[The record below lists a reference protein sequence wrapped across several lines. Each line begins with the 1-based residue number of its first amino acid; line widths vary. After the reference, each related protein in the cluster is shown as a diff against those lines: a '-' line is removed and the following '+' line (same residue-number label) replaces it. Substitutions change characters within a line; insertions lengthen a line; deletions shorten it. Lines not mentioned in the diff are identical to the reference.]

1 MASRR
6 RRRPAQPRG
15 GPNADE
21 RILNETIKQSVLL
34 ERVKATLAAEAG
46 KPWIDAGSELAASI
60 IAQIEI
66 IEAAGASLTSL
77 DVLTVL
83 QREVQLRAAEITAD
97 AAERMERIITEGM
110 VRISQIE
117 ATWLVRTSEL
127 ALPPSISLDV
137 PPLDQ
142 LRAWT
147 DSARWRKFGGD
158 TQRPLVQWSKGLQ
171 TEVRANVRKVVRE
184 ALQTGSPVPEVRR
197 RIQEVTKQ
205 TARQAEAVA
214 RTGFSHATSVADQTV
229 AEANDDV
236 IIGVMWLSTLDSR
249 TTMTCASLDRTVYRT
264 DEGPRPPAH
273 FNCRS
278 RVTMLTRDITDIAQG
293 KTGKPTKA
301 ELEAAGERR
310 TQGKRDGI
318 DYQQGRARPFDAGTS
333 YGDWLKRQPAAVQDE
348 VLGRK
353 RGKLFR
359 EGKVQIEQF
368 VGSDYQPLTLKELET
383 KLGLDLDI

>member
-6 RRRPAQPRG
+6 RRRPARPRG
-15 GPNADE
+15 GPNAE
-21 RILNETIKQSVLL
+21 QRILDETIRQSVLL
-34 ERVKATLAAEAG
+34 ERVKATLAAEAA

-66 IEAAGASLTSL
+66 IEATGASLTSL

-83 QREVQLRAAEITAD
+83 RREIQARAAEIVAD

-117 ATWLVRTSEL
+117 ATWLVRTAEL
-127 ALPPSISLDV
+127 ALPPAVALDV

-142 LRAWT
+142 MRAWT
-147 DSARWRKFGGD
+147 TSRRWRKFGGD

-171 TEVRANVRKVVRE
+171 TEAKAKVQEVVRE

-197 RIQEVTKQ
+197 RVAQVTKQ
-205 TARQAEAVA
+205 TSRQAEAVA
-214 RTGFSHATSVADQTV
+214 RTGFSHATSVADQMV

-249 TTMTCASLDRTVYRT
+249 TTITCASLDRTVYRT
-264 DEGPRPPAH
+264 NEGPRPPAH

-293 KTGKPTKA
+293 KTGKPTQA
-301 ELEAAGERR
+301 ELDAAGKRR
-310 TQGKRDGI
+310 TEGTRDGI

-333 YGDWLKRQPAAVQDE
+333 YGDWLKRQPATVQDE
-348 VLGRK
+348 VLGRT
-353 RGKLFR
+353 RAKLFR
-359 EGKVQIEQF
+359 QGKVEIDQF
-368 VGSDYQPLTLKELET
+368 VGSDHQPLTLKELEAR
-383 KLGLDLDI
+383 LGLNLDR